1 MDSMIKQKIIKP
13 GDEVTIEDV
22 TESMRIAEECA
33 KRFAINENCGVKPII
48 ENDHLVFD
56 SMEDAEKYFGGPLKD
71 IDEAF
76 KW

>member
-1 MDSMIKQKIIKP
+1 MDSMIKQKIFKP

-48 ENDHLVFD
+48 E
-56 SMEDAEKYFGGPLKD
+56 K
-71 IDEAF
+71 
-76 KW
+76 